1 MEEVRPRP
9 TAMHFLTH
17 MHPDLTP
24 AQILEMVRLQTA
36 PEPADEPAGADCAD
50 VDDAETDLNL
60 DDEDD
65 VDVDEDDVDVDEDD
79 GEFLWLDEEGA
90 DVPAEE
96 EETEDE
102 REVNDVE
109 RTSSGPSPGPGP
121 GPRPRGERRARR
133 GAGRASDGGDM
144 KRLFVSSEYRIYRRV
159 SWTREGEQRR
169 RRVTR
174 PLAPSSNRSRARPP
188 RASTTPSPPLP

>member
-109 RTSSGPSPGPGP
+109 RTSPSSGPGP
-121 GPRPRGERRARR
+121 GPSPGGRDELDAARGERATRRQSVSSFRPSIGFTDASRGRARVSR
-133 GAGRASDGGDM
+133 DVDASATTRAVFES
-144 KRLFVSSEYRIYRRV
+144 
-159 SWTREGEQRR
+159 
-169 RRVTR
+169 
-174 PLAPSSNRSRARPP
+174 LARAFA